1 MVKTLAS
8 YVREFKKVSFLTPVC
23 MIGEVIME
31 MLIPMMMASII
42 DDGVNKGDME
52 HIYRVGI
59 LMIADC
65 WPACW
70 EASSAPG
77 RPPALPG
84 ICGREC
90 LTIFSPFPSPT

>member
-1 MVKTLAS
+1 
-8 YVREFKKVSFLTPVC
+8 
-23 MIGEVIME
+23 

-59 LMIADC
+59 LMIA
-65 WPACW
+65 A
-70 EASSAPG
+70 AAFGLLAGVLGGVFAPG

-90 LTIFSPFPSPT
+90 LTIFSPFPLPT